1 MADQLNTLDEL
12 CHPAQHLIRD
22 ISSAYLKADV
32 ASRVSS
38 DAEELKYL
46 LYATSAI
53 STLLLFKFDDRIDD
67 ETAYTYASS
76 LESSAKR
83 VREIFEEGF
92 E

>member
-1 MADQLNTLDEL
+1 MTNLDEL

-32 ASRVSS
+32 ASRVSN

-67 ETAYTYASS
+67 CTANEYAKS
-76 LESSAKR
+76 LFNGAERIKD
-83 VREIFEEGF
+83 IFERGWE
-92 E
+92 